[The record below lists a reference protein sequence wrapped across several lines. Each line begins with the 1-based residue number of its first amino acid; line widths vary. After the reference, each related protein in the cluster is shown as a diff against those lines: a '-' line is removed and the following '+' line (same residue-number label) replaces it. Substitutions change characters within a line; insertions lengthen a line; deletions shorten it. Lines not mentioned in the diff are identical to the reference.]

1 MNTKGRFDC
10 LIEERNVI
18 EMEKTTVKKNT
29 FKKEEDGRFSFQ
41 NEIDNFGER
50 RNDFRG
56 KRNDF
61 GERRNDFGERRN
73 DFGGNREHYR
83 REQNLNNFD
92 KMRGGTYGRPSGV
105 KYNKDYNERDCYN
118 SFNKKRK
125 TSWGSK
131 EKPKKEFKVV
141 ENDFP
146 ELG

>member
-29 FKKEEDGRFSFQ
+29 FKKEGNGRFSFQ
-41 NEIDNFGER
+41 NEIDDFGER
-50 RNDFRG
+50 RNDFR
-56 KRNDF
+56 
-61 GERRNDFGERRN
+61 ERRNDFGERRN
-73 DFGGNREHYR
+73 DFGGNREHYI

-105 KYNKDYNERDCYN
+105 KYNKHYNERDCYN

-125 TSWGSK
+125 TFSESK